1 MHRLKIKGN
10 ILFGYVFT
18 FIFSI
23 IFIGASTVIFKN
35 IYAVVFTAAIIFLLV
50 FYVGKKY
57 GKSLRLDSAEKNPK
71 SIFAITEKQL
81 NRFFIISVIA
91 MFILQLTAGYFLKST
106 PVTDWMTIDVI
117 AKNFA
122 KSGNFENM
130 YESLPAARH
139 EYIAR
144 YTNNN
149 GILVLLSLYY
159 RIVYIIFGKVPSFAP
174 VLFNALFINAAV
186 VFTFFISKKLFK
198 PFGSFL
204 TLVICFLFLPYY
216 TYVPY
221 YYSDSLSLPFTVIS
235 VFLVLSGAKIK
246 TDTKDKKRLVK
257 KIVYLITAGFF
268 IAVGY
273 EIKGSLIIVTV
284 GAVVYIILENKLKA
298 ALIGA
303 LSVTLS
309 TLICISAINAY
320 NDSLHFTTKEQL
332 YEQQYPA
339 IHWVMMGLKGDGGFD
354 QSDATATRNSGN
366 YDQKTEAIKKE
377 IVSRLNK
384 MGVNGMITHLYQKL
398 TFTWGDGIYF
408 IDHHLNSVDSNGNK
422 IENRS
427 ILFEFVLRDGKYNAV
442 FYVYSNTFHMCM
454 LLFMVLSGFFALRR
468 KKISKITLIQG
479 IVFGATLFFMV
490 WETRSRYIFNL
501 TPLFILLSVDGLLSL
516 WEHNAKLNIPEK

>member
-1 MHRLKIKGN
+1 MHRLKIRGN
-10 ILFGYVFT
+10 ILFGYLFT

-23 IFIGASTVIFKN
+23 IFIGAATVIFKN
-35 IYAVVFTAAIIFLLV
+35 IYAVVLTAAVIFLLV

-57 GKSLRLDSAEKNPK
+57 GKVMRLAPEEQSPR
-71 SIFAITEKQL
+71 SIFSITEKQV
-81 NRFFIISVIA
+81 NRFFIISVTA

-106 PVTDWMTIDVI
+106 PVTDWMTIDII

-130 YESLPAARH
+130 YASLPASRY

-159 RIVYIIFGKVPSFAP
+159 RIVYLIFGKVPSFAP
-174 VLFNALFINAAV
+174 IFLNAVFINTAV
-186 VFTFFISKKLFK
+186 TFTFFISKKLFK

-204 TLVICFLFLPYY
+204 TVVICLLFLPYY
-216 TYVPY
+216 TYTPY

-235 VFLVLSGAKIK
+235 VFLVLSGARIK
-246 TDTKDKKRLVK
+246 TDTKDRKRLVK

-273 EIKGSLIIVTV
+273 ELKGSIIIVTV
-284 GAVVYIILENKLKA
+284 GALVYIILENRLKG

-309 TLICISAINAY
+309 TLICISAINLY

-339 IHWVMMGLKGDGGFD
+339 IHWVMMGLKGNGGFD
-354 QSDATATRNSGN
+354 QADATATRNSGN

-377 IVSRLNK
+377 IGCAAPLVTEEIREIRGRDAYTGLPIAKDISSSELEYAMKDSIDEIIDCIRQTLEQTPPELISDIAVKGVMIAGGGALIKNIDKYFEERLAIPVYVAQNPLDCVAIGTQK
-384 MGVNGMITHLYQKL
+384 MLEDMETLKRIAK
-398 TFTWGDGIYF
+398 
-408 IDHHLNSVDSNGNK
+408 
-422 IENRS
+422 
-427 ILFEFVLRDGKYNAV
+427 
-442 FYVYSNTFHMCM
+442 
-454 LLFMVLSGFFALRR
+454 
-468 KKISKITLIQG
+468 SK
-479 IVFGATLFFMV
+479 A
-490 WETRSRYIFNL
+490 
-501 TPLFILLSVDGLLSL
+501 
-516 WEHNAKLNIPEK
+516 

>member
-35 IYAVVFTAAIIFLLV
+35 IYAVVFTAAVIFLLV
-50 FYVGKKY
+50 FYVGNKY
-57 GKSLRLDSAEKNPK
+57 GKSLRLGSEEQNPK
-71 SIFAITEKQL
+71 NMFSITEKQV
-81 NRFFIISVIA
+81 NRFFIVSVTA

-130 YESLPAARH
+130 YTSLPASRY

-159 RIVYIIFGKVPSFAP
+159 RIVYLIFGKVPSFAP
-174 VLFNALFINAAV
+174 IFLNAVFINTAV
-186 VFTFFISKKLFK
+186 IFTFFISKKIFK

-204 TLVICFLFLPYY
+204 TVVICLLFLPYY

-246 TDTKDKKRLVK
+246 TDTKDKKRLAK
-257 KIVYLITAGFF
+257 KIVYLIMAGFF

-273 EIKGSLIIVTV
+273 ELKGSLIIVTV
-284 GAVVYIILENKLKA
+284 GALVYIILENRLKA

-303 LSVTLS
+303 LSVTLV
-309 TLICISAINAY
+309 TLICISAINLY

-339 IHWVMMGLKGDGGFD
+339 LHWVMMGLKGNGGFD

-377 IVSRLNK
+377 IASRLNK

-408 IDHHLNSVDSNGNK
+408 IDHHLNSTDSNGNRIK
-422 IENRS
+422 NRS
-427 ILFEFVLRDGKYNAV
+427 ILFEFVLMDGKYNAV

-454 LLFMVLSGFFALRR
+454 LFFMLMSGFFVIKK

-490 WETRSRYIFNL
+490 WETRSRYIFNM
-501 TPLFILLSVDGLLSL
+501 TPLFILLSVYGLLSL
-516 WEHNAKLNIPEK
+516 WDYRAKLNMPEK

>member
-35 IYAVVFTAAIIFLLV
+35 IYAVVFTAAVIFLLV
-50 FYVGKKY
+50 FYVGNKY
-57 GKSLRLDSAEKNPK
+57 GKSLRIGSEEQNPK
-71 SIFAITEKQL
+71 NIFSITEKQV
-81 NRFFIISVIA
+81 NRFFIVSVTA

-130 YESLPAARH
+130 YTSLPASRY

-159 RIVYIIFGKVPSFAP
+159 RIVYLIFGKVPSFAP
-174 VLFNALFINAAV
+174 IFLNAVFINTAV
-186 VFTFFISKKLFK
+186 IFTFFISKKIFK

-204 TLVICFLFLPYY
+204 TVVICLLFLPYY

-235 VFLVLSGAKIK
+235 VFLVLSGVKIK
-246 TDTKDKKRLVK
+246 TDTKDKKRLAK

-273 EIKGSLIIVTV
+273 ELKGSLIIVTV
-284 GAVVYIILENKLKA
+284 GALVYIILENRLKA

-303 LSVTLS
+303 LSVTLV
-309 TLICISAINAY
+309 TLICISAINLY

-339 IHWVMMGLKGDGGFD
+339 LHWVMMGLKGNGGFD

-377 IVSRLNK
+377 IASRLNK

-408 IDHHLNSVDSNGNK
+408 IDHHLNSTDSNGNRIK
-422 IENRS
+422 NRS
-427 ILFEFVLRDGKYNAV
+427 ILFEFVLRDGKYNAL
-442 FYVYSNTFHMCM
+442 FYIYSNTFHMCM
-454 LLFMVLSGFFALRR
+454 LFFMLMSGFFVIKK

-490 WETRSRYIFNL
+490 WETRSRYIFNM
-501 TPLFILLSVDGLLSL
+501 TPLFILLSVYGLLSL
-516 WEHNAKLNIPEK
+516 WDYRAKLNMPEK

>member
-35 IYAVVFTAAIIFLLV
+35 IYAVVFTAAVIFLLV
-50 FYVGKKY
+50 FYVGNKY
-57 GKSLRLDSAEKNPK
+57 GKSLRIGSEEQNPK
-71 SIFAITEKQL
+71 NIFSITEKQV
-81 NRFFIISVIA
+81 NRFFIVSVTA

-130 YESLPAARH
+130 YTSLPASRY

-159 RIVYIIFGKVPSFAP
+159 RIVYLIFGKVPSFAP
-174 VLFNALFINAAV
+174 IFLNAVFINTAV
-186 VFTFFISKKLFK
+186 IFTFFISKKIFK

-204 TLVICFLFLPYY
+204 TVVICLLFLPYY

-246 TDTKDKKRLVK
+246 TDTKDKKRLAK

-273 EIKGSLIIVTV
+273 ELKGSLIIVTV
-284 GAVVYIILENKLKA
+284 GALVYIILENRLKA

-303 LSVTLS
+303 LSVTLV
-309 TLICISAINAY
+309 TLICISAINLY

-339 IHWVMMGLKGDGGFD
+339 LHWVMMGLKGNGGFD

-377 IVSRLNK
+377 IASRLNK

-408 IDHHLNSVDSNGNK
+408 IDHHLNSTDSNGNRIK
-422 IENRS
+422 NRS
-427 ILFEFVLRDGKYNAV
+427 ILFEFVLRDGKYNSL
-442 FYVYSNTFHMCM
+442 FYIYSNTFHMCM
-454 LLFMVLSGFFALRR
+454 LFFMLMSGFFVIKK

-490 WETRSRYIFNL
+490 WETRSRYIFNM
-501 TPLFILLSVDGLLSL
+501 TPLFILLSVYGLLSL
-516 WEHNAKLNIPEK
+516 WDYRAKLNMPEK

>member
-35 IYAVVFTAAIIFLLV
+35 IYAVVFTAAVIFLLV
-50 FYVGKKY
+50 FYVGNKY
-57 GKSLRLDSAEKNPK
+57 GKSLRIGSEEQNPK
-71 SIFAITEKQL
+71 NIFSITEKQV
-81 NRFFIISVIA
+81 NRFFIVSVTA

-130 YESLPAARH
+130 YTSLPASRY

-159 RIVYIIFGKVPSFAP
+159 RIVYLIFGKVPSFAP
-174 VLFNALFINAAV
+174 IFLNAVFINTAV
-186 VFTFFISKKLFK
+186 IFTFFISKKIFK

-204 TLVICFLFLPYY
+204 TVVICLLFLPYY

-246 TDTKDKKRLVK
+246 TDTKDKKRLAK

-273 EIKGSLIIVTV
+273 ELKGSLIIVTV
-284 GAVVYIILENKLKA
+284 GALVYIILENRLKA

-303 LSVTLS
+303 LSVTLV
-309 TLICISAINAY
+309 TLICISAINLY

-339 IHWVMMGLKGDGGFD
+339 IHWVMMGLKGNGGFD

-377 IVSRLNK
+377 IASRLNK

-408 IDHHLNSVDSNGNK
+408 IDHHLNSTDSNGNRIK
-422 IENRS
+422 NRS
-427 ILFEFVLRDGKYNAV
+427 ILFEFVLMDGKYNSL
-442 FYVYSNTFHMCM
+442 FYIYSNTFHMCM
-454 LLFMVLSGFFALRR
+454 LFFMLMSGFFVIKK

-490 WETRSRYIFNL
+490 WETRSRYIFNM
-501 TPLFILLSVDGLLSL
+501 TPLFILLSVYGLLSL
-516 WEHNAKLNIPEK
+516 WDYRAKLNMPEK